1 MSEAR
6 LSSAS
11 VALLLAAVFAA
22 AACAIVYELLIGSVS
37 SYFLG
42 DSIEQFSLT
51 IGFFLF
57 AMGIGSWGSRLIRS
71 KLIDRFIGIEIW
83 LGLVGGI
90 SVPVLYL
97 AYGYTSHYRYC
108 MLLLITAIGTLIG
121 LELPL
126 ITRILREKE
135 GSLRATLSNAL
146 SFDYF
151 GSLVAALL
159 FPYVLLPFLGTFYTS
174 LGAGLINVAIG
185 VALLVCLWRTVDRNS
200 RMRLSLLGIAA
211 AAVLIG
217 ALVFAA
223 SLKERWE
230 SGLYAD
236 RIIFSARSAYQQII
250 VTQWQD
256 DVRLYLD
263 GHLQFSSVD
272 EYRYHEALVH
282 PAMTLSMSRAR
293 VLIVGGG
300 DGLSAREVLK
310 YEDVETVD
318 LVDLDSAV
326 TNLARRD
333 ERLTALNENALNKP
347 KVRILNEDAFLFIQ
361 RAHVP
366 YGVIIVDLPDPRT
379 DSLAKLYSVE
389 GYELFQRH
397 LAPGGVLATQAT
409 SPYYARRTF
418 WSIAATIAEAGLQVV
433 PYHVLVPSFG
443 VWGFQ
448 LAASKHLELE
458 EVEFSVPRRFLRQ
471 ELLPQMRSFPPD
483 MGPVEVETNRLD
495 RPVLIQY
502 YKDDWSRW

>member
-1 MSEAR
+1 MPEAR
-6 LSSAS
+6 LSPARLI
-11 VALLLAAVFAA
+11 LLLAAIFGAS
-22 AACAIVYELLIGSVS
+22 ACAIVYELLIGSVS

-57 AMGIGSWGSRLIRS
+57 AMGVGSLGSRLIRS

-83 LGLVGGI
+83 LGLVGGV
-90 SVPVLYL
+90 SVPMLYL

-108 MLLLITAIGTLIG
+108 MLLLIIAIGTLIG

-126 ITRILREKE
+126 ITRILRERG

-159 FPYVLLPFLGTFYTS
+159 FPYVLLPFLGTFHTS

-185 VALLVCLWRTVDRNS
+185 AALLVCLWSLIDRSS
-200 RMRLSLLGIAA
+200 RVRLSLLGIAA
-211 AAVLIG
+211 AAVLG
-217 ALVFAA
+217 GVLGFATP
-223 SLKERWE
+223 LKDRWE
-230 SGLYAD
+230 SGLYSD
-236 RIIFSARSAYQQII
+236 RIVFSAQSPYQQI
-250 VTQWQD
+250 VLTQWRD

-282 PAMTLSMSRAR
+282 PAMGLSANRAR

-310 YEDVETVD
+310 YEEVETVD
-318 LVDLDSAV
+318 LVDLDRAV

-333 ERLTALNENALNKP
+333 ARLTTLNENALNKP

-361 RAHVP
+361 RAHAP

-389 GYELFQRH
+389 GYELFRRH
-397 LAPGGVLATQAT
+397 LAPGGILATQAT

-418 WSIAATIAEAGLQVV
+418 WSVAATIAEAGLHVV

-448 LAASKHLELE
+448 LAASKQVELE
-458 EVEFSVPRRFLRQ
+458 EVEFSVPRRFLRP
-471 ELLPQMRSFPPD
+471 ELLPQMRTFPPD